1 MRAHLAIALTAAL
14 VSGAATATP
23 PSEAAIVTPKVSE
36 EDRAAAEAVRDRA
49 EREARGL
56 SINQEVISQVAESQ
70 RMANEMKAS
79 GSVDPEELQR
89 RVDAYKADI
98 EALMEGVDQVD
109 PDHAPSF
116 REILGEGDLAEAA
129 QRELDAAIKEA
140 AAIDA
145 AEPAK
150 PRYRLFVSRSM
161 GEEALQEAIAYGKKH
176 QDMVIAF
183 RGLKPEEKVMDL
195 VNYLRTLQEP
205 AEDGSVPLAAVQLDP
220 PAFKDSGVSVV
231 PTLERLDEEGKVIA
245 TVRGIANPEYLENL
259 VVRGERGDLGSRGTT
274 SEILEEDLIVAM
286 QRKFNEFDWEGG
298 MRRAQDRFWRIQ
310 AVQPVV
316 EARRNRRRLF
326 DPSVEVQDDLVTAAG
341 TVLMRKGDRINPLE
355 SMPLDDTILVF
366 DGTNEAHL
374 KWVDEQLKVVSTK
387 NYWLVT
393 TQVDVEKDNGWG
405 SFTSMMERFNDR
417 VFFLLPGQME
427 RMGLERVP
435 SRITQAG
442 NQLQIDEFVV
452 AAQH

>member
-1 MRAHLAIALTAAL
+1 
-14 VSGAATATP
+14 
-23 PSEAAIVTPKVSE
+23 
-36 EDRAAAEAVRDRA
+36 
-49 EREARGL
+49 
-56 SINQEVISQVAESQ
+56 
-70 RMANEMKAS
+70 
-79 GSVDPEELQR
+79 
-89 RVDAYKADI
+89 
-98 EALMEGVDQVD
+98 
-109 PDHAPSF
+109 
-116 REILGEGDLAEAA
+116 
-129 QRELDAAIKEA
+129 
-140 AAIDA
+140 
-145 AEPAK
+145 
-150 PRYRLFVSRSM
+150 
-161 GEEALQEAIAYGKKH
+161 
-176 QDMVIAF
+176 
-183 RGLKPEEKVMDL
+183 
-195 VNYLRTLQEP
+195 
-205 AEDGSVPLAAVQLDP
+205 
-220 PAFKDSGVSVV
+220 VSVV

-286 QRKFNEFDWEGG
+286 QRKFNEFDWDGG